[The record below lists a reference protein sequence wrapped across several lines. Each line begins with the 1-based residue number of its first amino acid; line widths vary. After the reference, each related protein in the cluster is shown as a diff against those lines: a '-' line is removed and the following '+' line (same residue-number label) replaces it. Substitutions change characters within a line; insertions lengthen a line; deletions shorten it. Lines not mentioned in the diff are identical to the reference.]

1 MSLHLG
7 STIHA
12 TLVYVGIKDGQ
23 SPPLRTRIENRIF
36 FIYKINNLFASRL
49 WQVTTQRRANNA
61 HTHTHTYATIKF
73 QMDLLKL
80 SASLLELFDGNKVDH
95 SCCCSCLLLPR
106 VSTCAWIILIL
117 PGGAL
122 ISMKEGRWQ
131 PETLQ

>member
-1 MSLHLG
+1 MGNH
-7 STIHA
+7 HH
-12 TLVYVGIKDGQ
+12 YVQ
-23 SPPLRTRIENRIF
+23 ELRTGF
-36 FIYKINNLFASRL
+36 FLFIRLIIYL
-49 WQVTTQRRANNA
+49 QVGYDKLQLKGMQII

-122 ISMKEGRWQ
+122 ISMKEGR
-131 PETLQ
+131 